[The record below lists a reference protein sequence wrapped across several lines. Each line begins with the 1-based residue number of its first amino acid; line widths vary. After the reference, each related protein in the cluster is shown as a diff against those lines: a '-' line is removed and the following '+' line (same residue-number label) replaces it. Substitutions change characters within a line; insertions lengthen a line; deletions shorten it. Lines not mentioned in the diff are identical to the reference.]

1 MKCILA
7 LTILAFLAVSIE
19 AKPQLGAVLGAF
31 GFNKAEKC
39 KDVTFKGKEC
49 AKLYD
54 DENCDDDEYTVND
67 GEVKSLPLADQN
79 HKESLVVRQG
89 CSFRGYDDGKS
100 LTSIFS
106 GIGLASNNSEIRQNN
121 SQIEVD
127 GQIWQLKLIGFKQ
140 SLVKTLGERI
150 EFSGKENENAWLN
163 DLDDHKYNSDLDK
176 NIEFV
181 SCVCGNQGACPAV
194 PPHLCGVA
202 YDEPGCDIGDWKQAY
217 EIGETNL
224 VNLGGS
230 IAKLFSDG
238 VGNGIESVSVR
249 KGCTMTLYDDE
260 DLDSSDG
267 SYTIVAPKD
276 RDAHVTL
283 KDNKDPKAARMN
295 NDAESIR
302 CQCA

>member
-1 MKCILA
+1 MKCIFA
-7 LTILAFLAVSIE
+7 LTTLTFLAITIE

-31 GFNKAEKC
+31 GFNKDEKC

-106 GIGLASNNSEIRQNN
+106 GIGLASNN
-121 SQIEVD
+121 
-127 GQIWQLKLIGFKQ
+127 